1 MPSSV
6 SKKVSAINEK
16 IKNANKSSNKEA
28 DNFSNITSYII
39 FLSSIYVLP
48 YYYYFFRENLFT

>member
-28 DNFSNITSYII
+28 ENFSNITSYII

>member
-6 SKKVSAINEK
+6 SEKVSTINEK

-28 DNFSNITSYII
+28 ENFSNIASYII